1 MVIAALNERFTVSRE
16 TVKRSKP
23 GHWRSRGWG
32 ICRQVLKALKYWR
45 PKGGRRKYFLGAARP
60 ARSTRLALQDKT
72 CLAGAGCGF
81 CVCVKNAGILNS
93 SAGAWGHRVHR
104 TALRASR
111 CCRPDRGGSRTRA
124 VDPVDRQASRSHSWT
139 LVSPVRA
146 ATTACSSTRCPHAPA
161 ELHSKACSQQLARPT
176 GCQFRKSIPEY
187 CVADIPS
194 PNIKRRHA
202 GHQQVNGRVTFWN
215 ISFFVSRE
223 T

>member
-104 TALRASR
+104 TARRNFTAKLAANNLQ
-111 CCRPDRGGSRTRA
+111 G
-124 VDPVDRQASRSHSWT
+124 RQA
-139 LVSPVRA
+139 A
-146 ATTACSSTRCPHAPA
+146 SS
-161 ELHSKACSQQLARPT
+161 
-176 GCQFRKSIPEY
+176 
-187 CVADIPS
+187 
-194 PNIKRRHA
+194 
-202 GHQQVNGRVTFWN
+202 GRVFRNIALQTFL
-215 ISFFVSRE
+215 RQ